1 MVQSKAIANGILKA
15 VGIIVLIGVLL
26 YFLYRIQVVFVYLTI
41 ALVLSLMGNP
51 VVEFLRNRL
60 KFSNTLAVCATLLLF
75 ISLLAG
81 LIMMFV
87 PMLISQG
94 NNLSL
99 LDTKSI
105 EEKLVTLYAQLGDY
119 LGKHNIDIDQVFKK
133 KELTSKINFN
143 WLTNFFNS
151 VLGTISSLGI
161 GIASTLFITFFF
173 LKDKVYFIVG
183 VKKILPKS
191 KEPQILNSIGKIRSL
206 LSRYFI
212 GLLTQLIIIFILY
225 VIVLLIFGIENAL
238 VIAFLCAILNIV
250 PYIGP
255 LIASVIA
262 AVLTML
268 GHIGDD
274 FQTEV
279 LPTTLYVMIGFW
291 IIQMIDNN
299 ISSPLIFSK
308 SVNSH
313 PLEIFLVIFIAG
325 ILFGIAGM
333 IIAVPMYT
341 ALKVIAKEFFPEN
354 KIIKVLTKN
363 I

>member
-1 MVQSKAIANGILKA
+1 MVQSKAISSGILRA
-15 VGIIVLIGVLL
+15 VGVLVLIAVVL
-26 YFLYRIQVVFVYLTI
+26 YFLYKIQVVFVYITI
-41 ALVLSLMGNP
+41 ALVLSLMANP

-60 KFSNTLAVCATLLLF
+60 KFSNTLAVCTTLLLF
-75 ISLLAG
+75 ISLIAG
-81 LIMMFV
+81 IIMMFV

-99 LDTKSI
+99 LDTQSI
-105 EEKLVTLYAQLGDY
+105 EQKLVAVYNQLGDY
-119 LGKHNIDIDQVFKK
+119 LGRHNIDIDQVFKK
-133 KELTSKINFN
+133 KDLTSQFNMN

-161 GIASTLFITFFF
+161 GIATTLFITFFF
-173 LKDKVYFIVG
+173 LKDKVLFIVG
-183 VKKILPKS
+183 VKKVLPKS

-212 GLLTQLIIIFILY
+212 GLLTQLVIIFILY
-225 VIVLLIFGIENAL
+225 VIVLLIFGIKNAL

-268 GHIGDD
+268 SHIGDD
-274 FQTEV
+274 FQSEV
-279 LPTTLYVMIGFW
+279 LPTTIYVLIGFW
-291 IIQMIDNN
+291 LVQVIDNN
-299 ISSPLIFSK
+299 FSSPLIFSK

-325 ILFGIAGM
+325 ILFGVAGM
-333 IIAVPMYT
+333 IIAVPVYT

-354 KIIKVLTKN
+354 QVIKVLTKN

>member
-1 MVQSKAIANGILKA
+1 MTSKVIANGIVRA
-15 VGIIVLIGVLL
+15 VAIIALVGVVL
-26 YFLYRIQVVFVYLTI
+26 YFLYSIQIVFVYLSI
-41 ALVLSLMGNP
+41 AIVLSLIGNP
-51 VVEFLRNRL
+51 IVEFLRKRL
-60 KFSNTLAVCATLLLF
+60 KFSNTLAVCVTLLLF
-75 ISLLAG
+75 VSLLAG

-99 LDTKSI
+99 LDTHSI
-105 EEKLVTLYAQLGDY
+105 EQKLTTLYAQLGNY
-119 LGKHNIDIDQVFKK
+119 LDKHNIDINQVFNKK
-133 KELTSKINFN
+133 DLASKLNFD

-161 GIASTLFITFFF
+161 GIATTLFITFFF

-191 KEPQILNSIGKIRSL
+191 QEPQILSSIEKIRSL
-206 LSRYFI
+206 LTRYFV
-212 GLLTQLIIIFILY
+212 GLLTQLVIIFILY
-225 VIVLLIFGIENAL
+225 IIVLLIFGIENAV
-238 VIAFLCAILNIV
+238 VIAFLCALLNII

-255 LIASVIA
+255 LIASVLA
-262 AVLTML
+262 AILSLLAHMD
-268 GHIGDD
+268 GD
-274 FQTEV
+274 FQSDAIPTMIYV
-279 LPTTLYVMIGFW
+279 LIGFSVV
-291 IIQMIDNN
+291 QFIDNN

-325 ILFGIAGM
+325 ILFGVAGM
-333 IIAVPMYT
+333 IIAVPLYT
-341 ALKVIAKEFFPEN
+341 MLKVIGKEFFPEN
-354 KIIKVLTKN
+354 KIIRVLTKN